1 MEGPKK
7 PRFSAP
13 YIQLSDLRPSR
24 GRTGGAS
31 GDASSD
37 DDSSDD
43 DSSDDDSSGDGS
55 GGEDAGGDNRAAE
68 SGDAPRGGRLVG
80 SEARPR
86 TRDTSVISRKEL
98 ARELRREAYQR
109 AKKARAADPK
119 HLALKEAAKQRRREV
134 YQEVKK
140 RRKAQDAELEAKHKV
155 AQAQAR
161 TEAKRQLAERVKNVI
176 AKATEPGQ
184 SLARDIER
192 ALQSADVRELMERL
206 TRESPALAAQDRNA
220 QHRDEQDRDD
230 EQVR

>member
-7 PRFSAP
+7 PRFSVP

-24 GRTGGAS
+24 GRAVAADDDGSDEGSGSEGSGSEHGAAEIGGAPE
-31 GDASSD
+31 GEPMA
-37 DDSSDD
+37 
-43 DSSDDDSSGDGS
+43 GS
-55 GGEDAGGDNRAAE
+55 GG
-68 SGDAPRGGRLVG
+68 
-80 SEARPR
+80 RPR

-109 AKKARAADPK
+109 AKKARATDPK
-119 HLALKEAAKQRRREV
+119 HLALKEAAKQRRRDV

-140 RRKAQDAELEAKHKV
+140 HRKARDAELEAKHKA

-176 AKATEPGQ
+176 ARATDPGQ
-184 SLARDIER
+184 SLACDIER

-206 TRESPALAAQDRNA
+206 TRESPALAAQDR
-220 QHRDEQDRDD
+220 DD
-230 EQVR
+230 ESVR

>member
-24 GRTGGAS
+24 GRGS
-31 GDASSD
+31 G
-37 DDSSDD
+37 
-43 DSSDDDSSGDGS
+43 SSGDDLPGDDLP
-55 GGEDAGGDNRAAE
+55 GDDLPGEGIAGEDAPGEDAAGGE
-68 SGDAPRGGRLVG
+68 PGGCGLAG
-80 SEARPR
+80 SARPR

-109 AKKARAADPK
+109 AKKARAVDPK

-140 RRKAQDAELEAKHKV
+140 RRKAQEAELEAKHEH

-161 TEAKRQLAERVKNVI
+161 SEAKRQLAERVKNVI
-176 AKATEPGQ
+176 AKATHPGPEPGQ

-206 TRESPALAAQDRNA
+206 ARESPALAAQ
-220 QHRDEQDRDD
+220 HRDD
-230 EQVR
+230 EAGRGG

>member
-24 GRTGGAS
+24 GRAGGAS
-31 GDASSD
+31 GE
-37 DDSSDD
+37 DSA
-43 DSSDDDSSGDGS
+43 
-55 GGEDAGGDNRAAE
+55 GEDSAGEDSAAE
-68 SGDAPRGGRLVG
+68 SGGTAGGESLAG

-109 AKKARAADPK
+109 AKKARAVDPK

-140 RRKAQDAELEAKHKV
+140 RRKARDAELEAKHEV

-161 TEAKRQLAERVKNVI
+161 TDAKRQLAERVKSVI
-176 AKATEPGQ
+176 ARATDQ

-206 TRESPALAAQDRNA
+206 AQESPALAAQDR
-220 QHRDEQDRDD
+220 DD
-230 EQVR
+230 EAVR